1 MELLHLECF
10 VTLADELHFGRAAA
24 RLHIG
29 TPAMS
34 KRIAELER
42 TLGVRLFDR
51 TSRDVRITP
60 EGETLLTQATLA
72 LSEVAAFR
80 SLAADA
86 ASGAIGGI
94 RAAYSPGTGEL
105 MTILTRDLRL
115 RSPGV
120 VVHAIQMISIR
131 VAAAVRSRTVAVGIA
146 RVPPGPDLA
155 TLLLAESP
163 LNAVVMSG
171 THPLADRDLL
181 CTADLAGE
189 TLVGPTRAITGGDG
203 GEGGEGD
210 DGSDGISPAQF
221 RQVDVTSEGELFDL
235 VSAGF
240 GVYVTTEGIV
250 RRNPRQDIVVRPL
263 SDYPGTAREFLIW
276 RPDDDSPVVRAV
288 CEVAAAARPEMARLM
303 LGQRSA

>member
-72 LSEVAAFR
+72 LSEVSAFR

-131 VAAAVRSRTVAVGIA
+131 VAAAVRSKTVAVGIA

-181 CTADLAGE
+181 RTTDLAGE
-189 TLVGPTRAITGGDG
+189 TLVGPTRAITGGEG
-203 GEGGEGD
+203 GEGGGD
-210 DGSDGISPAQF
+210 GVSPARF
-221 RQVDVTSEGELFDL
+221 READVTSEGELFDL

-263 SDYPGTAREFLIW
+263 ADYPGMAREFLIW

-288 CEVAAAARPEMARLM
+288 CEVATAARPEMARLM